1 MYLAQRGPKGE
12 YGISL
17 FTSNDISA
25 ATGLESEAP
34 CISLGFANPGHYQK
48 PKTGLE
54 FVEITNSQI
63 LPKFNDG
70 G

>member
-1 MYLAQRGPKGE
+1 MG
-12 YGISL
+12 
-17 FTSNDISA
+17 A

-34 CISLGFANPGHYQK
+34 CISLGFANPGHYRK